1 MSNILNFVASIYS
14 CLFHRNA
21 EDFQTSSNEAYNV
34 VSQNRGRGGREEG
47 DDIEYEVPQILPS
60 SKKPDARGGGRGR
73 GGGDDEYEIPNLPP
87 TTSSQPP
94 TATGAA
100 ATAGES
106 LYEQL

>member
-34 VSQNRGRGGREEG
+34 VSQNRGRGGRGEG
-47 DDIEYEVPQILPS
+47 VDSEYEVPQILPS
-60 SKKPDARGGGRGR
+60 SKKPAARGDGRGR
-73 GGGDDEYEIPNLPP
+73 GDDEYEIPNLPP

>member
-1 MSNILNFVASIYS
+1 M
-14 CLFHRNA
+14 
-21 EDFQTSSNEAYNV
+21 
-34 VSQNRGRGGREEG
+34 SQNRGRGGRGEVV
-47 DDIEYEVPQILPS
+47 DSEYEVPQILPS

-73 GGGDDEYEIPNLPP
+73 GDDEYEIPNLQ
-87 TTSSQPP
+87 TSQPP

>member
-1 MSNILNFVASIYS
+1 M
-14 CLFHRNA
+14 
-21 EDFQTSSNEAYNV
+21 
-34 VSQNRGRGGREEG
+34 SQNRGRGGRGEG
-47 DDIEYEVPQILPS
+47 VDSEYEVPQILPS
-60 SKKPDARGGGRGR
+60 SKKPDARGDGRGR
-73 GGGDDEYEIPNLPP
+73 GDDDEYEIPNLPP